1 VSYLGQQ
8 QVAGTFN
15 SEFYSGDGTVTAFT
29 LTYPYG
35 NEASVLVF
43 VSGVKQKTD
52 SYAVI
57 NGQLVFTEAPPAGT
71 GNIEVVYLGQ
81 RILTNPY
88 LSADTYGI
96 VRINAATL
104 TENVT
109 ISTGY
114 NASSAGPLTVA
125 NNVVVTI
132 ANNSTW
138 TIF

>member
-1 VSYLGQQ
+1 MSYLGQQ

-15 SEFYSGDGTVTAFT
+15 SEFYSGDGTTTAFT

-57 NGQLVFTEAPPAGT
+57 NGQIVFTEAPPAGT
-71 GNIEVVYLGQ
+71 SNVEVVYLGQ

-104 TENVT
+104 TENCT

>member
-104 TENVT
+104 TENCT

-125 NNVVVTI
+125 NGVTVLI
-132 ANNSTW
+132 SNNSTW

>member
-1 VSYLGQQ
+1 MAYLGQQ

-104 TENVT
+104 TENCT

>member
-1 VSYLGQQ
+1 MSYLGQQ

-15 SEFYSGDGTVTAFT
+15 SEFYSGDGTVTTFT

-88 LSADTYGI
+88 LCADTYGI

-114 NASSAGPLTVA
+114 NASSAGPLTIA

-132 ANNSTW
+132 ANSSTW

>member
-1 VSYLGQQ
+1 MSYLGQQ

-15 SEFYSGDGTVTAFT
+15 SEFYSGDGTTTAFV
-29 LTYPYG
+29 LSYPYG

-57 NGQLVFTEAPPAGT
+57 NGQIVFTEAPPAGT
-71 GNIEVVYLGQ
+71 SNVEVVYLGQ

-125 NNVVVTI
+125 NNVVVQI
-132 ANNSTW
+132 SNNSTW

>member
-1 VSYLGQQ
+1 MSYLGQQ

-15 SEFYSGDGTVTAFT
+15 SEFDSGDGTTTAFV
-29 LTYPYG
+29 LSYPYG

-57 NGQLVFTEAPPAGT
+57 NGQIVFTEAPPAGT
-71 GNIEVVYLGQ
+71 NNVEIVYLGQ

-104 TENVT
+104 TENCT

-125 NNVVVTI
+125 NGVVVII
-132 ANNSTW
+132 ANNSSW